1 MTRKKFEI
9 FHYRSKA
16 EKIACRILQVILVL
30 LLSFYIY
37 IYMHADPEALKLQ
50 GIALLITVA
59 CILFSPAVVFEG
71 WLVISIIRQGA
82 SFLNVALLIAICT
95 YINYVLGRYGLLGA
109 WILFRKR

>member
-1 MTRKKFEI
+1 MTEKLHF
-9 FHYRSKA
+9 RSKV
-16 EKIACRILQVILVL
+16 EKVLFYTLTLVAVAILA
-30 LLSFYIY
+30 FGIY
-37 IYMHADPEALKLQ
+37 IYLEADPEALKIQ